1 LWKEDIG
8 KVSGNFQCF
17 TFLSNLLENISMKL
31 PSNLRSIFLQP
42 LVKAL
47 VKIFLSTFQGIYQ
60 AMNGFA
66 ILSSN
71 LLHRDRPLLN
81 KKNNYIDLTCD
92 QSMKTK
98 FNSRNQT
105 HYWNFIE

>member
-1 LWKEDIG
+1 
-8 KVSGNFQCF
+8 
-17 TFLSNLLENISMKL
+17 MKL

-81 KKNNYIDLTCD
+81 KKKNYIDLTCD